1 MNTFD
6 AFGGENIL
14 LSLSLT
20 KRESY
25 SQYKQLF
32 PLPEWLSINLEGK
45 IIKFVPDTKESL
57 EVIRYIYYTF
67 STKVKYSD
75 LDSISINKTKDIVL
89 TELLIKGYLETDL
102 FLKKSFKIDKDL
114 DIDPSFNKLAIKKV
128 LS

>member
-25 SQYKQLF
+25 TQYKQLF

-45 IIKFVPDTKESL
+45 IIKFVPDTKE
-57 EVIRYIYYTF
+57 
-67 STKVKYSD
+67 
-75 LDSISINKTKDIVL
+75 
-89 TELLIKGYLETDL
+89 
-102 FLKKSFKIDKDL
+102 
-114 DIDPSFNKLAIKKV
+114 
-128 LS
+128 

>member
-20 KRESY
+20 KRD
-25 SQYKQLF
+25 QYKQLF

-57 EVIRYIYYTF
+57 EIIRYIHYTF
-67 STKVKYSD
+67 STKVNSFD
-75 LDSISINKTKDIVL
+75 LDSIS
-89 TELLIKGYLETDL
+89 
-102 FLKKSFKIDKDL
+102 
-114 DIDPSFNKLAIKKV
+114 
-128 LS
+128 